1 MSQRV
6 QKSLLGVFLRS
17 FLELYVREL
26 LQWSASGSDGLPDTE
41 RFRTVLEE
49 IATRAMFRKGL
60 RNSGRVRGQMQRCH
74 SQHSVYLLLLR
85 QEANLGGDLP
95 KVPKMYIENYRGLSQ
110 DPKAS
115 YKGNSGGQ
123 LVTQDRPAQGLPGI
137 EREEQRWLWP
147 LAGSGISSLGHHGLR
162 AVVLTL
168 VNSKSLYICFCLI

>member
-1 MSQRV
+1 MAQRV

-49 IATRAMFRKGL
+49 IAKRAMFRKGL
-60 RNSGRVRGQMQRCH
+60 RNSGGVRGQMQRCH
-74 SQHSVYLLLLR
+74 SQSHTVNHSHSVYLLLLR
-85 QEANLGGDLP
+85 QEANSGGDLP
-95 KVPKMYIENYRGLSQ
+95 KVPKMHIKNYRGLSQ

-123 LVTQDRPAQGLPGI
+123 LVTQDRSAQGLPGI
-137 EREEQRWLWP
+137 EREEQ
-147 LAGSGISSLGHHGLR
+147 
-162 AVVLTL
+162 
-168 VNSKSLYICFCLI
+168 